1 MAEPK
6 KLENGKWQIRFRYK
20 DPITNVWK
28 NKMITDD
35 TRKAVNARY
44 TDFMAK
50 ANKGQLQAKISL
62 LDFFDEYVETFK
74 KGKVSKVTLNKY
86 ATTRSS
92 LERFFGTKQTL
103 RGIDKLSYQK
113 FINWLAEEGG
123 HRGGPL
129 SKVTVQNRHDI
140 VKSVF
145 LEALDMGLISNN
157 PCRRAT
163 IAGNEAVH
171 DKEKTMSRENTK
183 KFRSV
188 LLARPDTTGKYFVL
202 TQLYTGCRYQEI
214 AALLWDDLDEENG
227 TIAIRR
233 AYQYQ
238 EEERGLGK
246 TKTPYSIRDV
256 DVPASLFRELRK
268 YKAIQNERMLLG
280 KLKNPRGLV
289 FVNDRNTWPVT
300 NDYINE
306 YIDETCRLSEVPR
319 ITSHAF
325 RHAKIDA
332 MILAEADP
340 IYIKSQVGHKNIS
353 QSYDYA
359 SATQENREKN
369 KEKVLD
375 FMKEIEAK

>member
-6 KLENGKWQIRFRYK
+6 KLPSGKWQIRFRYK

-28 NKMITDD
+28 NKMITD
-35 TRKAVNARY
+35 TTKKAVNAQY
-44 TDFMAK
+44 ADFLVRL
-50 ANKGQLQAKISL
+50 NKGSLQTKVSL

-74 KGKVSKVTLNKY
+74 KGKVSKITLNKY
-86 ATTRSS
+86 ETTRKS
-92 LERFFGTKQTL
+92 LKRFFGEKQTVA
-103 RGIDKLSYQK
+103 GITKLSYQK
-113 FINWLAEEGG
+113 FLNWLANEGG

-145 LEALDMGLISNN
+145 LEALDMGLISTN
-157 PCRRAT
+157 PCRRAK
-163 IAGNEAVH
+163 ISGDEAFH

-188 LLARPDTTGKYFVL
+188 LLSRPDSTGKYFVL

-214 AALLWDDLDEENG
+214 AALLWDDLNEENG

-256 DVPASLFRELRK
+256 DVPSSLFRELRK

-289 FVNDRNTWPVT
+289 FVNDRNTWPIT
-300 NDYINE
+300 NDYVNK
-306 YIDETCRLSEVPR
+306 YIEETCQLADVPR

-340 IYIKSQVGHKNIS
+340 IYIKSQVGHKNIA

-359 SATQENREKN
+359 TATQENRQKN

-375 FMKEIEAK
+375 FMKGIEAK

>member
-1 MAEPK
+1 
-6 KLENGKWQIRFRYK
+6 
-20 DPITNVWK
+20 
-28 NKMITDD
+28 
-35 TRKAVNARY
+35 
-44 TDFMAK
+44 
-50 ANKGQLQAKISL
+50 
-62 LDFFDEYVETFK
+62 
-74 KGKVSKVTLNKY
+74 
-86 ATTRSS
+86 
-92 LERFFGTKQTL
+92 
-103 RGIDKLSYQK
+103 
-113 FINWLAEEGG
+113 
-123 HRGGPL
+123 
-129 SKVTVQNRHDI
+129 
-140 VKSVF
+140 
-145 LEALDMGLISNN
+145 
-157 PCRRAT
+157 
-163 IAGNEAVH
+163 
-171 DKEKTMSRENTK
+171 K

-325 RHAKIDA
+325 RHAK
-332 MILAEADP
+332 
-340 IYIKSQVGHKNIS
+340 
-353 QSYDYA
+353 
-359 SATQENREKN
+359 
-369 KEKVLD
+369 
-375 FMKEIEAK
+375 

>member
-163 IAGNEAVH
+163 IAGDEAVH

-188 LLARPDTTGKYFVL
+188 LLGRPDTTGKYFVL

-375 FMKEIEAK
+375 FMKEIGAK

>member
-6 KLENGKWQIRFRYK
+6 KLESGKWQIRFRYK

-50 ANKGQLQAKISL
+50 VNKGQLQTKVSL

-123 HRGGPL
+123 QSGGPL

-145 LEALDMGLISNN
+145 LEALDMGLISTN

-163 IAGNEAVH
+163 IAGDEAVH
-171 DKEKTMSRENTK
+171 GKEKTMSYEDTK
-183 KFRSV
+183 KFRST

-202 TQLYTGCRYQEI
+202 TQLYTGCRYQEV
-214 AALLWDDLDEENG
+214 AALLWSDFNEVEG
-227 TIAIRR
+227 TISIKR

-238 EEERGLGK
+238 EDERGLGK
-246 TKTPYSIRDV
+246 TKTPYSIRDI
-256 DVPASLFRELRK
+256 DVPSSLFHEIRK

-289 FVNDRNTWPVT
+289 FVNDRNAWPIT
-300 NDYINE
+300 NDYVNE
-306 YIDETCRLSEVPR
+306 YIKETCELAEVPR

-359 SATQENREKN
+359 SATQENRLKN

-375 FMKEIEAK
+375 FMKNIEAK

>member
-50 ANKGQLQAKISL
+50 ANKGQLQAKVSL

-163 IAGNEAVH
+163 IAGDEAVH

-183 KFRSV
+183 TFRSV

-227 TIAIRR
+227 TISIRR

-256 DVPASLFRELRK
+256 DVPASLFRELKK

-280 KLKNPRGLV
+280 KLKNPRGLI

-300 NDYINE
+300 NDYVNE
-306 YIDETCRLSEVPR
+306 YIDETCRLAEVPR